1 MLSQQFDFMTHE
13 FIRPLK
19 DSPLKV
25 CGRLIL
31 ATLTMALSMLAINPD
46 AFAAANA
53 TRASAFKLSN
63 GMDVVVIPDHR
74 APVITHM
81 VWYKVGAA
89 DEVRGTS
96 GIAHFLEHLMF
107 KSTEKI
113 PVGEFSKIVGRL
125 GGQDNAFTGH
135 DATAYFQRVSKDRL
149 PKMMEMEADRMVN
162 LRLDEKEVL
171 TERDVIL
178 EERRSRI
185 ENNPSAVFDEQMN
198 AALYLN
204 HPYGVP
210 VIGWYHEIA
219 KLSREDAI
227 TYYKRYY
234 APNNAILVVSGDVTA
249 EEVKTL
255 AEATYGKLPAQST
268 VGGKRVRPQD
278 PPQIV
283 ARRMELKD
291 ARAGNFSFS
300 RYYVAPSYTTAKPGQ
315 AEALDLM
322 MKITGS
328 GSTSRLYK
336 KLVVES
342 GLASSAG
349 GDYSGSGLD
358 SGTISVYAVAAD
370 GVTLEKVEAAA
381 DEVLADVAKNGVTEA
396 ELVRAKSSYIADYI
410 YESDNQATLARRYG
424 WNIAVGRSVADI
436 ESWPDAIAK
445 VTLDD
450 IKKVAGEYLD
460 IRRSVTGHLI
470 PDKSGVAQ
478 RAAPVAPAGADS
490 VLR

>member
-1 MLSQQFDFMTHE
+1 MQT
-13 FIRPLK
+13 PL
-19 DSPLKV
+19 
-25 CGRLIL
+25 RLIL
-31 ATLTMALSMLAINPD
+31 ATLMVALPMLAINPH
-46 AFAAANA
+46 AHAASNS
-53 TRASAFKLSN
+53 TRASEFTLAN
-63 GMDVVVIPDHR
+63 GLQVVVIPDHR

-81 VWYKVGAA
+81 IWYRVGAA
-89 DEVRGTS
+89 DEQRGTS

-178 EERRSRI
+178 EERRSRV
-185 ENNPSAVFDEQMN
+185 ENNPSAVLNEQMN

-210 VIGWYHEIA
+210 IIGWYHEMA
-219 KLSREDAI
+219 KLSRNDAL

-249 EEVKTL
+249 DEVKTM
-255 AEATYGKLPAQST
+255 AEATYGKLPANPE
-268 VGGKRVRPQD
+268 VGGKRVRPSD

-283 ARRMELKD
+283 ARRLELKD
-291 ARAGNFSFS
+291 ARAGNYSLH
-300 RYYVAPSYTTAKPGQ
+300 RDYVVPSYATAKPGE

-322 MKITGS
+322 MKIAGD
-328 GSTSRLYK
+328 GSTSRIYK
-336 KLVVES
+336 KLVVETK
-342 GLASSAG
+342 LASSAG
-349 GDYSGSGLD
+349 GDYQGSGLD
-358 SGTISVYAVAAD
+358 SGTISIYGVAAD
-370 GVTLEKVEAAA
+370 GVPLPKVESAIDDVFA
-381 DEVLADVAKNGVTEA
+381 DIVKNGVTAA
-396 ELVRAKSSYIADYI
+396 ELERAKSSYLADYI

-424 WNIAVGRSVADI
+424 WNLAVGRTVADI
-436 ESWPDAIAK
+436 ESWPDAISK
-445 VTLDD
+445 VTLED
-450 IKKVAGEYLD
+450 IKKVAAIYLD
-460 IRRSVTGHLI
+460 DRLSVTGYLV

-478 RAAPVAPAGADS
+478 SPAPAAPDQV
-490 VLR
+490 VR

>member
-1 MLSQQFDFMTHE
+1 
-13 FIRPLK
+13 
-19 DSPLKV
+19 
-25 CGRLIL
+25 
-31 ATLTMALSMLAINPD
+31 MLAISPD
-46 AFAAANA
+46 AFAAASA
-53 TRASAFKLSN
+53 TRASEFKLAN
-63 GMDVVVIPDHR
+63 GMQVIVIPDHR

-81 VWYKVGAA
+81 VWYRVGAA
-89 DEVRGTS
+89 DEMRGTS

-135 DATAYFQRVSKDRL
+135 DATAYFQRVAKDRL
-149 PKMMEMEADRMVN
+149 PTMMEMEADRMVN

-185 ENNPSAVFDEQMN
+185 ENNPSSLFDEQMN

-210 VIGWYHEIA
+210 VIGWYHEMA
-219 KLSREDAI
+219 KLSRADAM

-234 APNNAILVVSGDVTA
+234 APNNAILVVSGDVTND
-249 EEVKTL
+249 EVKAM
-255 AEATYGKLPAQST
+255 AEATYGKIPANPAVSAT
-268 VGGKRVRPQD
+268 RVRPTE

-291 ARAGNFSFS
+291 PRAGNASFH
-300 RYYVAPSYTTAKPGQ
+300 RYYIAPSYTTAKPGE

-322 MKITGS
+322 MKVAAS

-336 KLVVES
+336 KLVVET
-342 GLASSAG
+342 GLASSAS

-358 SGTISVYAVAAD
+358 YGSISLYAVAAD
-370 GVTLEKVEAAA
+370 GVPLEKVEAMT
-381 DEVLADVAKNGVTEA
+381 DTVLDDIAKNGVTAA
-396 ELVRAKSSYIADYI
+396 ELERAKSSYIADYI

-424 WNIAVGRSVADI
+424 WNLAVSRTVADI
-436 ESWPDAIAK
+436 ESWPAAISK
-445 VTLDD
+445 VSLDD
-450 IKKVAGEYLD
+450 VKKAAAEHLNM
-460 IRRSVTGHLI
+460 RHSVTGYLV
-470 PDKSGVAQ
+470 PDKTGVAQ
-478 RAAPVAPAGADS
+478 RAAPVAPASAGS